1 MKLITRGRAGAA
13 LAVTAGVMAIGA
25 LTASPAAA
33 SPVFDGGGLGPTA
46 QNAVLSAFWDAQ
58 TTAQSVGFYG
68 ACTMVGEPQIFET
81 FNDPHRGHVFRAQVR
96 AVCQS

>member
-1 MKLITRGRAGAA
+1 VKLITSARACAA
-13 LAVTAGVMAIGA
+13 LAVTAGAMAIGA
-25 LTASPAAA
+25 LAASPAAA

-46 QNAVLSAFWDAQ
+46 DYAVLSALWDAQ

-68 ACTMVGEPQIFET
+68 DCAVVGEPQIFET

-96 AVCQS
+96 AVCQP